1 MKNRAD
7 APIFHTAVCAEPKQ
21 PLSQPGN
28 CIRSFPARASHKEL
42 GMEGKMDYPFD
53 SAEFMKNR
61 KKLSRALR
69 EKAASGGNPGMV
81 KKIAVLGGYTT
92 HDIVRSMEVFL
103 LDSGID
109 PVFYESEY
117 AKFYE
122 DAVFGNPEL
131 DSFAPDLVY
140 ICTSVRNIRTF
151 PSPGMDEEKV
161 DELLEENYRRFEAC
175 WKAVAGRYH
184 CPVIQNNFEYP
195 SYRLLGNLD
204 AYDIHGR
211 VRFVNELNRRFAQA
225 AQKEEALY
233 LVDVNYISSCFGL
246 DRWSDEAAWNMY
258 KYAVSMDAVPSLSW
272 NTANVIRAITGKS
285 KKALALDLDNTLW
298 GGVVGDD
305 GVEGLEI
312 GEETAQGE
320 TFLAFQRYVKELS
333 GVGVILTVDSKNDYD
348 NAVAGLNHPSGII
361 RPEDFA
367 DIEANWEPKS
377 INLVNTAK
385 KISILP
391 EAFVFADDN
400 PAERAII
407 RDQVP
412 GAAVPELGSPET
424 FIRTIDRA
432 GYFEPARLTADD
444 VKRAGMYRANAERSA
459 LEASFSDYGQY
470 LDSLEMHAHIAG
482 FAPVDYARITQL
494 TNKSNQFNLTTK
506 RYTLTEIEEAA
517 QDRDTVTLCGRLSDR
532 FGDNGIVSLIIA
544 SVAMTVSEDKDGRHE
559 ATGELA
565 LLVDLWLMS
574 CRVLKRDM
582 EYAMMDALA
591 EAAVS
596 RGIRSI
602 YGYYFPTAKNGM
614 VRNFYRDMGF
624 TLLDESPDGKS
635 AWRFVIPDNYTKKN
649 THIAVI

>member
-1 MKNRAD
+1 
-7 APIFHTAVCAEPKQ
+7 
-21 PLSQPGN
+21 
-28 CIRSFPARASHKEL
+28 
-42 GMEGKMDYPFD
+42 MDYPFD
-53 SAEFMKNR
+53 NADFMKNR
-61 KKLSRALR
+61 RKLARALR
-69 EKAASGGNPGMV
+69 EKAASGGTPGIK
-81 KKIAVLGGYTT
+81 KKIAVLGGFTT
-92 HDIVRSMEVFL
+92 HDIVRSLEVFL

-117 AKFYE
+117 AQFYE

-131 DSFAPDLVY
+131 DAFAPDLVY
-140 ICTSVRNIRTF
+140 ICTSVRSIRTF
-151 PSPGMDEEKV
+151 PAPGMDKDAV
-161 DELLEENYRRFEAC
+161 DALLAESFARYEAC
-175 WKAVAGRYH
+175 WKALGERYH
-184 CPVIQNNFEYP
+184 CPVVQNNFEYP
-195 SYRLLGNLD
+195 PYRLLGNLD

-211 VRFVNELNRRFAQA
+211 VRFVNEMNRRFAEA
-225 AQKEEALY
+225 AAESEALY

-246 DRWSDEAAWNMY
+246 DRWQDEAAWNMY
-258 KYAVSMDAVPSLSW
+258 KCAVSMDAVPVLSW
-272 NTANVIRAITGKS
+272 NTANVIRAVLGRS
-285 KKALALDLDNTLW
+285 RKALALDLDNTLW

-312 GEETAQGE
+312 GEETAAGE
-320 TFLAFQRYVKELS
+320 TYLAFQRYLKELS

-348 NAVAGLNHPSGII
+348 NAVAGLKHPSGVL

-367 DIEANWEPKS
+367 DIEANWDPKS
-377 INLVNTAK
+377 VNLVNTAA
-385 KISILP
+385 KIAILP

-412 GAAVPELGSPET
+412 GAAVPELGGPET
-424 FIRTIDRA
+424 YIRTIDRA

-444 VKRAGMYRANAERSA
+444 VKRAGMYRANAERNA
-459 LEASFSDYGQY
+459 LQASFADYGQY

-482 FAPVDYARITQL
+482 FAPVDFARITQL

-506 RYTLTEIEEAA
+506 RYTLPEIEAA
-517 QDRDTVTLCGRLSDR
+517 AGDRDTVTLCGRLSDR

-544 SVAMTVSEDKDGRHE
+544 SVAMTVSEDEAGRHE
-559 ATGELA
+559 PTGELA

-591 EAAVS
+591 ETAVS
-596 RGIRSI
+596 RGIHSI

-624 TLLDESPDGKS
+624 TLLSETEDGRS
-635 AWRFVIPDNYTKKN
+635 AWRFVIPEDYTKKN

>member
-1 MKNRAD
+1 
-7 APIFHTAVCAEPKQ
+7 
-21 PLSQPGN
+21 
-28 CIRSFPARASHKEL
+28 
-42 GMEGKMDYPFD
+42 MDYPFD
-53 SAEFMKNR
+53 SAELMKNR
-61 KKLSRALR
+61 KKRVRSLR
-69 EKAASGGNPGMV
+69 EKLSSGENSRAV
-81 KKIAVLGGYTT
+81 KKKIAVLGGYTT
-92 HDIVRSMEVFL
+92 HDIARTLEVFL
-103 LDSGID
+103 LESGID

-117 AKFYE
+117 ARFYE
-122 DAVFGNPEL
+122 DAVFGSPEL

-140 ICTSVRNIRTF
+140 ICTSVRNLRSF
-151 PSPGMDEEKV
+151 PLPGMDEAAA
-161 DELLEENYRRFEAC
+161 DALLEESFGRYEAC
-175 WKAVAGRYH
+175 WKALAGRYH

-204 AYDIHGR
+204 AYDFHGR
-211 VRFVNELNRRFAQA
+211 VHFVTELNRRFAEA
-225 AQKEEALY
+225 AAKSDFLY
-233 LVDVNYISSCFGL
+233 LVDVNYVSACFGL

-258 KYAVSMDAVPSLSW
+258 KYAVAMEAVPTLAW
-272 NTANVIRAITGKS
+272 NVSNVIRAILGKS

-312 GEETAQGE
+312 GEETAKGE
-320 TFLAFQRYVKELS
+320 TYLAFQRYVKELS
-333 GVGVILTVDSKNDYD
+333 GVGVILTVDSKNERE
-348 NAVAGLNHPSGII
+348 NAVAGLNHPSGIL

-377 INLVNTAK
+377 ANLVNTAK

-400 PAERAII
+400 PAERAIV

-412 GAAVPELGSPET
+412 GAAVPELGDPET

-444 VKRAGMYRANAERSA
+444 VGRAGMYRANAERSA
-459 LEASFSDYGQY
+459 LQESFADYGQY
-470 LDSLEMHAHIAG
+470 LDSLEMHAHIG
-482 FAPVDYARITQL
+482 SFAPVDFARITQL

-506 RYTLTEIEEAA
+506 RYTLPEIEEAA
-517 QDRDTVTLCGRLSDR
+517 ADRDVVTLCGRLSDR

-544 SVAMTVSEDKDGRHE
+544 SVAMTLSEDEAGNHR

-565 LLVDLWLMS
+565 LIVDLWLMS

-591 EAAVS
+591 EAAIS
-596 RGIRSI
+596 RGIHSI
-602 YGYYFPTAKNGM
+602 YGYYYPTAKNGM
-614 VRNFYRDMGF
+614 VRDFYKDMGF
-624 TLLDESPDGKS
+624 RLLDLQPDGRS
-635 AWRFVIPDNYTKKN
+635 AWRFDIPADYERKN
-649 THIAVI
+649 THIAMV